1 MHFKELSLLLSF
13 VVLPGLAVAQAPVVD
28 IGSGGR
34 QQANSQQS
42 MQGELY
48 QQLQQL
54 RQEMM
59 QLRGTIEE
67 QGHQIRQLKQQSL
80 DRYIDLDRR
89 ISGAGANTVPASEAE
104 DTMLDGDAV
113 ANSGDAGMAA
123 AGAGAQVG
131 AVAGTGG
138 RSGGDSPTSASTGAA
153 ASGSRVAGEVAEPAD
168 TSSTGD
174 PSSDYAKAYG
184 LVRDRKFDEAIVAFN
199 EYVAKYPDERYTPN
213 AWYWLGELYL
223 AVKPQNLQ
231 ASTQAFQKLLAD
243 FPNSGKIPAAMYK
256 LATVYFLND
265 QKQKSKELLTHVID
279 RYSNTGNSAVQ
290 KSREFLR
297 KNF

>member
-13 VVLPGLAVAQAPVVD
+13 VVLPGLAMAQAPVVD

-34 QQANSQQS
+34 QQTDSQQS

-104 DTMLDGDAV
+104 DTMLDGDAA
-113 ANSGDAGMAA
+113 ANSGAGMAA

-138 RSGGDSPTSASTGAA
+138 RSGGDSPTSASAGAA
-153 ASGSRVAGEVAEPAD
+153 ASGSRIAGEVAEPAD